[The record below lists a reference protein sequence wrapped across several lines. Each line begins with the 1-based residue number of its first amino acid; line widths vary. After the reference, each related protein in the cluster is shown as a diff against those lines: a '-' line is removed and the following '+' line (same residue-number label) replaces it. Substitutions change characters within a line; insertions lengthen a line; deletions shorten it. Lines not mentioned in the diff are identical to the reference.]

1 MPLITRRSSTRGLPL
16 VPVGRWGAIRANC
29 LSVSQKWSRLIGV
42 PPQGAVNHETTR
54 SQTALMGPGPKPT
67 ATARQGFGIDPP
79 RPSRQRSFRTLVLRR
94 GADRGY
100 RGLEEVTRS
109 PRGRILLDPTI

>member
-54 SQTALMGPGPKPT
+54 TQTGLMGPDPKRAE
-67 ATARQGFGIDPP
+67 ATHCDRTHLKERYIDNAPAC
-79 RPSRQRSFRTLVLRR
+79 PSPIRQRFSEGFV
-94 GADRGY
+94 
-100 RGLEEVTRS
+100 
-109 PRGRILLDPTI
+109 

>member
-54 SQTALMGPGPKPT
+54 SQTALMGPGPMRSKQWLGD
-67 ATARQGFGIDPP
+67 ALMCAAAVSDHICFGLIEGVVIAGT
-79 RPSRQRSFRTLVLRR
+79 RLAAV
-94 GADRGY
+94 GA
-100 RGLEEVTRS
+100 
-109 PRGRILLDPTI
+109 